1 MISSLEGKIAL
12 RAEKYII
19 LEANGIGYKVWCA
32 EKTLSKLPQIG
43 GAVNPVKS
51 RPLRQSDSEA
61 SEAGAVEPSFNRAK
75 LFTYLAVKENSWDL
89 FGFLTFEELELFEL
103 LISIPG
109 IGPKT
114 AANILSVATVEDLQ
128 EAIVLGDE
136 TILSRVSGIGKKVA
150 QKIVIELKSKVK
162 KLAKGTGDKFR
173 VADDIEIIDAL
184 VVMGYKVFEAREAL
198 RQVPEAIKGV
208 ENRIREALKRLGK
221 K

>member
-1 MISSLEGKIAL
+1 MKLADKGGRIKTMISSLEGKIL
-12 RAEKYII
+12 LKAEKQII
-19 LEANGIGYKVWCA
+19 IEANGIGFKVFCA
-32 EKTLSKLPQIG
+32 EKTLNKIPPVG
-43 GAVNPVKS
+43 GDV
-51 RPLRQSDSEA
+51 
-61 SEAGAVEPSFNRAK
+61 K
-75 LFTYLAVKENSWDL
+75 LFTYLSVKETGWDL

-103 LISIPG
+103 LISISG

-114 AANILSVATVEDLQ
+114 AANILSMASVEDLQ

-162 KLAKGTGDKFR
+162 KLAKGSGDKFK

-184 VVMGYKVFEAREAL
+184 VALGYKLYEARDAL
-198 RQVPEAIKGV
+198 KSLPSDIKGV
-208 ENRIREALKRLGK
+208 ENKVKEALKRLGK

>member
-1 MISSLEGKIAL
+1 MKSEISRFARNDTESMIASLEGKITL
-12 RAEKYII
+12 RAEKHII

-32 EKTLSKLPQIG
+32 EKTLSKLPQTG
-43 GAVNPVKS
+43 ESV
-51 RPLRQSDSEA
+51 
-61 SEAGAVEPSFNRAK
+61 K
-75 LFTYLAVKENSWDL
+75 LFTFLAVKETGWDL
-89 FGFLTFEELELFEL
+89 FGFLTHEELEMLEL
-103 LISIPG
+103 LISISG

-114 AANILSVATVEDLQ
+114 AAGILSAASVEDLQ

-162 KLAKGTGDKFR
+162 KLSKGSGDKFR

-184 VVMGYKVFEAREAL
+184 VVLGYKVYEAREAL
-198 RQVPEAIKGV
+198 KQVPESVKGM
-208 ENRIREALKRLGK
+208 ENRVREALKRLGK

>member
-1 MISSLEGKIAL
+1 MISSLEGKISL
-12 RAEKYII
+12 RAEKHII

-32 EKTLSKLPQIG
+32 EKTLSKIPQIG
-43 GAVNPVKS
+43 GSV
-51 RPLRQSDSEA
+51 
-61 SEAGAVEPSFNRAK
+61 K
-75 LFTYLAVKENSWDL
+75 LFTYLSVKETGWDL
-89 FGFLTFEELELFEL
+89 FGFLTYEELEMFEL
-103 LISIPG
+103 LISISG

-114 AANILSVATVEDLQ
+114 AAGILSAASVEDLQ

-162 KLAKGTGDKFR
+162 KLAKGSGDKFR

-184 VVMGYKVFEAREAL
+184 VVLGYKVYEAREAL
-198 RQVPEAIKGV
+198 KQVPETIKGM
-208 ENRIREALKRLGK
+208 ENRVREALKRLGK

>member
-1 MISSLEGKIAL
+1 MISSLEGKITL
-12 RAEKYII
+12 RAEKHII

-32 EKTLSKLPQIG
+32 EKTLSKLPQTG
-43 GAVNPVKS
+43 ESV
-51 RPLRQSDSEA
+51 
-61 SEAGAVEPSFNRAK
+61 K
-75 LFTYLAVKENSWDL
+75 LFTFLAVKETGWDL
-89 FGFLTFEELELFEL
+89 FGFLTHEELEMFEL
-103 LISIPG
+103 LISISG

-114 AANILSVATVEDLQ
+114 AAGILSAASVEDLQ

-162 KLAKGTGDKFR
+162 KLSKGSGDKFR

-184 VVMGYKVFEAREAL
+184 VVLGYKVYEAREAL
-198 RQVPEAIKGV
+198 KQVPESVKGM
-208 ENRIREALKRLGK
+208 ENRVRDALKRLGK